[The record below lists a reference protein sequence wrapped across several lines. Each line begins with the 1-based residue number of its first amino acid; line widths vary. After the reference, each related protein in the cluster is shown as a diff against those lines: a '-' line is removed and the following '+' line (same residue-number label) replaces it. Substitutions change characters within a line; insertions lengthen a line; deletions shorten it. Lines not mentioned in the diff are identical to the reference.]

1 MRERSTGIHAYARW
15 SFLFAAG
22 GVVLVLLAVSSVRET
37 YQGWK
42 VNQEIRGLQ
51 AQVEALEGRRLH
63 LADTLNQLQSPDT
76 IDKQARLRQACK
88 NRRTGLR
95 LQSGSLL
102 VPSLNGQF
110 TAPSAEEAVVSNPRK
125 WARYFFHP
133 AFDDM
138 KHLSFKLKPWILILI
153 TLVVFT
159 VLAGAGSLVNALYW
173 HPQDKPWVRTLVNTL
188 PVPVARIRGTFV
200 PYKDYLVQ
208 QDAARKFL
216 TSEAST

>member
-63 LADTLNQLQSPDT
+63 LADTLNQLQSPDA
-76 IDKQARLRQACK
+76 IDKQARLRL
-88 NRRTGLR
+88 GL
-95 LQSGSLL
+95 QKPGEQVFIFNQGSL
-102 VPSLNGQF
+102 VPSLNGQTPA

-133 AFDDM
+133 A
-138 KHLSFKLKPWILILI
+138 L
-153 TLVVFT
+153 
-159 VLAGAGSLVNALYW
+159 
-173 HPQDKPWVRTLVNTL
+173 
-188 PVPVARIRGTFV
+188 
-200 PYKDYLVQ
+200 
-208 QDAARKFL
+208 
-216 TSEAST
+216 